1 MNVLDVKCLEDFV
14 RQAPGRK
21 SVVEVTSAYLYVVN
35 TLPKILDSI
44 QRAQVPAKFTNSF
57 LQVLGHKS
65 TNDRAF
71 INVWKGLGFLDGSS
85 TPTES
90 YKQFR
95 DKSVAKAVL
104 ARQIR
109 IAYRGLFSA
118 DENAQNLSLDAL
130 KGKLAT
136 LTGKDEAVVKKMAQT
151 FQALCKEADFSAV
164 AEKVQEVKPSAEAA
178 ADVVVESPA
187 LDEVT
192 PRLQGLAFS
201 HTIYINLPATREI
214 AVYDAI
220 FKSIRE
226 HLL

>member
-1 MNVLDVKCLEDFV
+1 M
-14 RQAPGRK
+14 
-21 SVVEVTSAYLYVVN
+21 EVTSAYLYVVN
-35 TLPKILDSI
+35 TLPNILEAV
-44 QRAQVPAKFTNSF
+44 QRAQVPDKFTNPF
-57 LQVLGHKS
+57 LQALGFKS

-85 TPTES
+85 TPTEH
-90 YKQFR
+90 YRQFR
-95 DKSVAKAVL
+95 DKAVAKAVL

-109 IAYRGLFSA
+109 VAYRGLFNV
-118 DENAQNLSLDAL
+118 DENAHKLSLDAV

-151 FQALCKEADFSAV
+151 FLALCKEGDFSAET
-164 AEKVQEVKPSAEAA
+164 AKTQTAAPSAATA

-192 PRLQGLAFS
+192 PRLPGLAFS
-201 HTIYINLPATREI
+201 HTIYINLPATRDI

>member
-1 MNVLDVKCLEDFV
+1 
-14 RQAPGRK
+14 
-21 SVVEVTSAYLYVVN
+21 VEVTSAYLYVVN
-35 TLPKILDSI
+35 TLPKILESI
-44 QRAQVPAKFTNSF
+44 QRAQVPPKFTNPF
-57 LQVLGHKS
+57 LQALGYKS

-85 TPTES
+85 TPTDY

-95 DKSVAKAVL
+95 DKALAKAVL

-109 IAYRGLFSA
+109 LAYRGLFGV
-118 DENAQNLSLDAL
+118 DENAQNLSIEAV

-136 LTGKDEAVVKKMAQT
+136 LTGKDESVVKKMAQT
-151 FQALCKEADFSAV
+151 FHALCKEADFSAPATKEPV
-164 AEKVQEVKPSAEAA
+164 AAPAADDA

-192 PRLQGLAFS
+192 PRLPGLAFS
-201 HTIYINLPATREI
+201 HTIYVNLPATRDI

>member
-1 MNVLDVKCLEDFV
+1 MNV
-14 RQAPGRK
+14 
-21 SVVEVTSAYLYVVN
+21 TTAYLYTVN
-35 TLPKILDSI
+35 TLPKILDAI
-44 QRAQVPAKFTNSF
+44 QRAQVPGKFTNSF
-57 LQVLGHKS
+57 LQALGFKS

-95 DKSVAKAVL
+95 DKSVAKAIL
-104 ARQIR
+104 ARQIKL
-109 IAYRGLFSA
+109 AYKGLFEVDDNADTISA
-118 DENAQNLSLDAL
+118 EAI

-136 LTGKDEAVVKKMAQT
+136 LTGKDETVVKKMAAT
-151 FQALCKEADFSAV
+151 FKALCKEANFDPKLEGRATATNST
-164 AEKVQEVKPSAEAA
+164 ESPKDA

-187 LDEVT
+187 LDQVE
-192 PRLQGLAFS
+192 PRLPGIAFS
-201 HTIYINLPATREI
+201 HTFYINLPSTRDI

>member
-1 MNVLDVKCLEDFV
+1 M
-14 RQAPGRK
+14 
-21 SVVEVTSAYLYVVN
+21 EVTSAYLYVVN
-35 TLPKILDSI
+35 TLPKILESI
-44 QRAQVPAKFTNSF
+44 QRAQVPPKFTNSF
-57 LQVLGHKS
+57 LRALGYKS

-71 INVWKGLGFLDGSS
+71 INVWRGLGFLDGSS
-85 TPTES
+85 TPTDY

-95 DKSVAKAVL
+95 DKAIAKAVL

-109 IAYRGLFSA
+109 LAYRGLFGV
-118 DENAQNLSLDAL
+118 DENAQNLTLDAI

-151 FQALCKEADFSAV
+151 FQALCKEADFSATTKRGPEAKPEAEV
-164 AEKVQEVKPSAEAA
+164 AS
-178 ADVVVESPA
+178 DVVVESPA
-187 LDEVT
+187 LDEIT
-192 PRLQGLAFS
+192 PRLPGLAFS
-201 HTIYINLPATREI
+201 HTVYINLPATRDI

>member
-1 MNVLDVKCLEDFV
+1 LSPM
-14 RQAPGRK
+14 
-21 SVVEVTSAYLYVVN
+21 EVTSAYLYVVN
-35 TLPKILDSI
+35 TLPKILESI

-57 LQVLGHKS
+57 IQVLGYKS

-71 INVWKGLGFLDGSS
+71 VNVWKGLGFLDGSS
-85 TPTES
+85 TPTEH

-95 DKSVAKAVL
+95 DKNVAKAVL

-109 IAYRGLFSA
+109 VAYRGLFGA
-118 DENAQNLSLDAL
+118 DENAQHLALDAL

-136 LTGKDEAVVKKMAQT
+136 LTGKDETVVKKMAHT
-151 FQALCKEADFSAV
+151 FQALCKEADFTAT
-164 AEKVQEVKPSAEAA
+164 AEKSEAKPPADVA

-201 HTIYINLPATREI
+201 HMIYINLPASRDI

-220 FKSIRE
+220 FKSLRE

>member
-1 MNVLDVKCLEDFV
+1 MN
-14 RQAPGRK
+14 
-21 SVVEVTSAYLYVVN
+21 SVEVTSAYLYVVN
-35 TLPKILDSI
+35 TLPKILESI
-44 QRAQVPAKFTNSF
+44 QRAQVPPKFTNSF
-57 LQVLGHKS
+57 LQALGYKS
-65 TNDRAF
+65 TNDRSF
-71 INVWKGLGFLDGSS
+71 INVWKGLGFLDGNS
-85 TPTES
+85 TPTEH

-95 DKSVAKAVL
+95 DKAIAKAVL

-109 IAYRGLFSA
+109 LAYRGLFGV
-118 DENAQNLSLDAL
+118 DENAQNLSLDAI

-151 FQALCKEADFSAV
+151 FQALCKEADFSAT
-164 AEKVQEVKPSAEAA
+164 AEKEPPARPAAEVA

-187 LDEVT
+187 LDEIA
-192 PRLQGLAFS
+192 PRPPGLAFS
-201 HTIYINLPATREI
+201 HMIYINLPATRDI

>member
-1 MNVLDVKCLEDFV
+1 
-14 RQAPGRK
+14 
-21 SVVEVTSAYLYVVN
+21 VEVTSAYLYTAN
-35 TLPKILDSI
+35 TLPKILEAM
-44 QRAQVPAKFTNSF
+44 QRAQIPPKFTNAF
-57 LQVLGHKS
+57 LQALGFKS

-85 TPTES
+85 TPTEH
-90 YKQFR
+90 YKAFR
-95 DKSVAKAVL
+95 DKAVAKAVL

-109 IAYRGLFSA
+109 LAYKGLFGV
-118 DENAQNLSLDAL
+118 DENAQNLSLEAV

-136 LTGKDEAVVKKMAQT
+136 LTGKDEAVLKKMAAT
-151 FQALCKEADFSAV
+151 FKALCKEADFTTTIDKRTEMHSVDPATD
-164 AEKVQEVKPSAEAA
+164 A

-187 LDEVT
+187 LDQVT
-192 PRLQGLAFS
+192 PRMPGLAFS
-201 HTIYINLPATREI
+201 HTIYINLPATRDI

>member
-1 MNVLDVKCLEDFV
+1 MN
-14 RQAPGRK
+14 
-21 SVVEVTSAYLYVVN
+21 VTSAYLYIVN
-35 TLPKILDSI
+35 TLPRILEAL
-44 QRAQVPAKFTNSF
+44 QRAQVPPKFTNAF
-57 LQVLGHKS
+57 LQALGFKS

-95 DKSVAKAVL
+95 DKAIAKPVL

-109 IAYRGLFSA
+109 LAYKGLFEV
-118 DENAQNLSLDAL
+118 DENAQSMSMEAA

-136 LTGKDEAVVKKMAQT
+136 LTGKDETVVKKMAAT
-151 FQALCKEADFSAV
+151 FKALCKEADFTANVESEA
-164 AEKVQEVKPSAEAA
+164 QVKSPVDTAA
-178 ADVVVESPA
+178 AAAEVIVESPA
-187 LDEVT
+187 LDQAM
-192 PRLQGLAFS
+192 PQSSGLAFS
-201 HTIYINLPATREI
+201 HTIYINLPATRDV

>member
-1 MNVLDVKCLEDFV
+1 VKRCHAAVEFV
-14 RQAPGRK
+14 PM
-21 SVVEVTSAYLYVVN
+21 EVTSAYLYIVN
-35 TLPKILDSI
+35 TLPQILESV

-57 LQVLGHKS
+57 LQALGYKS

-95 DKSVAKAVL
+95 DKAIAKAVL

-109 IAYRGLFSA
+109 LAYKGLFSV
-118 DENAQNLSLDAL
+118 DENAQNLSMETV

-136 LTGKDEAVVKKMAQT
+136 ITGKDETVVKKMAQT
-151 FQALCKEADFSAV
+151 FKALCKEADFTATD
-164 AEKVQEVKPSAEAA
+164 EKQMEAKPPADPATAA

-187 LDEVT
+187 LDQVT

-201 HTIYINLPATREI
+201 HTIYINLPATRDI
-214 AVYDAI
+214 AIYDAI

>member
-1 MNVLDVKCLEDFV
+1 MD
-14 RQAPGRK
+14 
-21 SVVEVTSAYLYVVN
+21 VTSAYLYTVN
-35 TLPKILDSI
+35 TLPQILEAV
-44 QRAQVPAKFTNSF
+44 QRAQVPPKFTNPF
-57 LQVLGHKS
+57 LQALGFKS

-95 DKSVAKAVL
+95 DKAVAKAVL

-109 IAYRGLFSA
+109 LAYKGLFEV
-118 DENAQNLSLDAL
+118 DENAQTMSMEAV

-136 LTGKDEAVVKKMAQT
+136 LTGKDETVVQKMAAT
-151 FQALCKEADFSAV
+151 FKALCKEADFTAPDKKEPE
-164 AEKVQEVKPSAEAA
+164 AKPSSDLATAA
-178 ADVVVESPA
+178 AEVVVESPA

-192 PRLQGLAFS
+192 PRPQGLAFS
-201 HTIYINLPATREI
+201 HTIYINLPATRDI

>member
-1 MNVLDVKCLEDFV
+1 
-14 RQAPGRK
+14 
-21 SVVEVTSAYLYVVN
+21 VEVTSAYLYTVN
-35 TLPKILDSI
+35 DLPQILEAV
-44 QRAQVPAKFTNSF
+44 QRAQVPPKFTNSF
-57 LQVLGHKS
+57 LQALGFKS

-90 YKQFR
+90 YKEFR

-109 IAYRGLFSA
+109 LAYKGLFGV
-118 DENAQNLSLDAL
+118 DENAQQMSLEAI

-136 LTGKDEAVVKKMAQT
+136 LTGKDEAVVRKMAAT
-151 FQALCKEADFSAV
+151 FKTLCKEADFAAV
-164 AEKVQEVKPSAEAA
+164 EDKQTEVKPPVDPAIAA
-178 ADVVVESPA
+178 AEVIVESPA
-187 LDEVT
+187 LDQVT
-192 PRLQGLAFS
+192 PRLAGLAFS
-201 HTIYINLPATREI
+201 HTIYINLPASRDI